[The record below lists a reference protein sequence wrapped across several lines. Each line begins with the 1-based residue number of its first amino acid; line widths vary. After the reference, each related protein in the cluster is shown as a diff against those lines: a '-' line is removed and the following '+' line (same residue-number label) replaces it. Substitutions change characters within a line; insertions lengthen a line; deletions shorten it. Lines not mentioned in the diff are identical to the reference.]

1 MAECVECGEE
11 YPDKRAE
18 LGYETCLECG
28 AQEAHKQA
36 VAKSDS
42 PTIKETTSISLMVLT
57 FLSLVRN
64 NSLDNLRLCI
74 MLYQRPN
81 SERT

>member
-36 VAKSDS
+36 VAKSKRVGLAYNKGNYVYITDGAD
-42 PTIKETTSISLMVLT
+42 
-57 FLSLVRN
+57 LSELGKK
-64 NSLDNLRLCI
+64 
-74 MLYQRPN
+74 
-81 SERT
+81 